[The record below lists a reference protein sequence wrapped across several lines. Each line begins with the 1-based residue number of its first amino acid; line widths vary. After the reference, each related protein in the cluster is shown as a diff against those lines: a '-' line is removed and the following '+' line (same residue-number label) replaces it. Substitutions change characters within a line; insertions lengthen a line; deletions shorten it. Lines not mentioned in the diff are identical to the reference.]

1 MSHEIVAE
9 YDNTSGQG
17 VVEVVSNHQHE
28 VCVTIGGETAYKGPY
43 DRCETCAY
51 LFEKVRPSQPMS
63 EEAGQDDAGKLTELL
78 KNLQRLPDEK
88 TLATIGKIFAVGTYS
103 VMLLRLA
110 PRLAFPGDQSDYF
123 AHEVVDTWGVNR
135 FSGVADSP
143 LTPYYRLGTQAFG
156 DVWYGGKRLGV
167 VLGAPLYPPTEVAL
181 MDPGVVASYREDLRN
196 NRSRP
201 TVLALGLV
209 DDRGPADW
217 HTDPTYTR
225 HLIVTLYILDG
236 HHKIAAAAQAALA
249 VQFLIFLPHTFLG
262 RNQQELVDRAVTF
275 LQGIVVER

>member
-1 MSHEIVAE
+1 
-9 YDNTSGQG
+9 
-17 VVEVVSNHQHE
+17 
-28 VCVTIGGETAYKGPY
+28 VTIGGETAYKGPY

-51 LFEKVRPSQPMS
+51 LFVKVRSAQSVP
-63 EEAGQDDAGKLTELL
+63 EGAGKDDAGKLAELL
-78 KNLQRLPDEK
+78 RNLQRLPDEE
-88 TLATIGKIFAVGTYS
+88 TLATIGRVFAPGMYS
-103 VMLLRLA
+103 VMLLCLA
-110 PRLAFPGDQSDYF
+110 PRLALPGDRSDYF

-167 VLGAPLYPPTEVAL
+167 VLGAPLYPPTEATM
-181 MDPGVVASYREDLRN
+181 MDPEVVASYREDLRS
-196 NRSRP
+196 NRARP

-209 DDRGPADW
+209 DDRGPATW
-217 HTDPTYTR
+217 HTQPTYTR

-249 VQFLIFLPHTFLG
+249 VQFLIFFPHTFLG
-262 RNQQELVDRAVTF
+262 RDWQEYVERAVTF
-275 LQGIVVER
+275 LQDIAVGP